1 MMLHI
6 SVIILALAILLLLGT
21 IRRYNREMF
30 LLGVITGVLI
40 VQYLHFIFEALTGR
54 RDYSL
59 VVNAAFAMLYLPL
72 FSVFPYVLRR
82 NKRMIAIWFVIGI
95 CIFSL
100 FVWCYYEMFILRSM
114 AAYSLSNLI
123 WHAEVVS
130 IAIVGQNL
138 WSSFARAETRS
149 RLHHHIVWLA
159 GICIM
164 VVLSPYIVQLASY
177 TFPPDNFLIP
187 YPEVIPPEKSTS
199 VLTMVLLLLLV
210 YRLLVFK
217 GIMEKSRLLKE
228 SRRLK
233 YKMKSNERGIPK
245 TV

>member
-1 MMLHI
+1 
-6 SVIILALAILLLLGT
+6 
-21 IRRYNREMF
+21 
-30 LLGVITGVLI
+30 
-40 VQYLHFIFEALTGR
+40 
-54 RDYSL
+54 
-59 VVNAAFAMLYLPL
+59 L

-114 AAYSLSNLI
+114 AAYSLANLI

-138 WSSFARAETRS
+138 WSSFARAEAGS
-149 RLHHHIVWLA
+149 RLYHHIVWLA
-159 GICIM
+159 TIFIM

-187 YPEVIPPEKSTS
+187 YSEVIPPEKSTS

-233 YKMKSNERGIPK
+233 YKTKTNERGIPK